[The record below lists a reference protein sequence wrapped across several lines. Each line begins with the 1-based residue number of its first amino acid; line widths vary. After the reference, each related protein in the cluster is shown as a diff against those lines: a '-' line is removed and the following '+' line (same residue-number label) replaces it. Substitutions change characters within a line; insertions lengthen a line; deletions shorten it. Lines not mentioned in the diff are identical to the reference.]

1 MTTRG
6 VADLHQGEYFEVG
19 TEKRE
24 RERERERERKKVP
37 TQSATH
43 DACLLCVCY
52 LLPLITQKS
61 FYFGGDAG
69 ALKNPVLLL
78 NLCSSSPPPSPPGLV
93 ALEKLFLTT
102 VQLVSSL

>member
-1 MTTRG
+1 MLL
-6 VADLHQGEYFEVG
+6 VAIDNAKEFLF
-19 TEKRE
+19 
-24 RERERERERKKVP
+24 
-37 TQSATH
+37 
-43 DACLLCVCY
+43 L
-52 LLPLITQKS
+52 
-61 FYFGGDAG
+61 GDAG